1 MLWWFSRDYPKL
13 ELSIGGVTCAVHTLC
28 MNVVRTNAK
37 LRRAE
42 GKNSNPDW
50 DRIWNFNWWLTQ
62 GVAISRDK
70 VAGRQPPR
78 KMSRFETHTAKTLPH
93 QATDRSGRPSQ
104 HNGAAGPSSVSLN
117 GNGHSINVPQRQ
129 KGRNP
134 RRRSHESGN
143 LRFLKTNPEKPS
155 QSTENRKT
163 GSLLH
168 RPIISYCRTH
178 KDG

>member
-1 MLWWFSRDYPKL
+1 
-13 ELSIGGVTCAVHTLC
+13 

-62 GVAISRDK
+62 GVIFHVTKWLVASRLGK
-70 VAGRQPPR
+70 CLVSKRTQ
-78 KMSRFETHTAKTLPH
+78 AKTLPH